1 MISVQLVSSSC
12 RPPSFFFCL
21 EWRNR
26 KQRKMKNKRI
36 GQKSI
41 SKTNERKK
49 TWNFINWCLEWRN
62 QEHRKLILR
71 SSTLWCRSGL
81 VSQELLVLYPLLSTL
96 CLMLQRRK
104 RKPHIK
110 VGFVIP
116 VKWLASYRILEE
128 RERRFI
134 RSKRT
139 FQIPFPSF
147 QFLQIPFTSFQFL
160 QFHFPS
166 FQFLQIPLIFLQSKH
181 NLKLYLVELKI

>member
-1 MISVQLVSSSC
+1 MKFHKLVFGMEESRAQEIDFTWDPMVQ
-12 RPPSFFFCL
+12 
-21 EWRNR
+21 
-26 KQRKMKNKRI
+26 I
-36 GQKSI
+36 GFSLTGTAC
-41 SKTNERKK
+41 S
-49 TWNFINWCLEWRN
+49 LP
-62 QEHRKLILR
+62 
-71 SSTLWCRSGL
+71 LWCRSGL

-181 NLKLYLVELKI
+181 NLKLYLVGLKI